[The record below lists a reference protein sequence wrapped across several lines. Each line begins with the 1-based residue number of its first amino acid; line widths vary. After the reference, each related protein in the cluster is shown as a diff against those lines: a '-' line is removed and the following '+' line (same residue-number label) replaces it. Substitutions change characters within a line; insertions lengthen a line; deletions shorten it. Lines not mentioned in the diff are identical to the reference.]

1 MSDAVK
7 DLLGQLET
15 ELKQQQLWS
24 ADPPDNT
31 ALASGLPFCCDTLRL
46 EQWLQFVFLPRL
58 WLLLQTRQPLPA
70 KVSVLP
76 YAEEV
81 FKGRG
86 ACLVPLL
93 QLIKRLDIT
102 LTGTP

>member
-1 MSDAVK
+1 MSDTVNS
-7 DLLGQLET
+7 LLIQLEA
-15 ELKQQQLWS
+15 ELKLQQLWS
-24 ADPPDNT
+24 KESPGT
-31 ALASGLPFCCDTLRL
+31 CALASKLPFCCDTLRL

-58 WLLLQTRQPLPA
+58 WQLLDTRQPLPA

-76 YAEEV
+76 YAEEA

-86 ACLVPLL
+86 ASLQPLL

-102 LTGTP
+102 LTGAP